1 MGWNNF
7 PENWETDCAP
17 PVEILEEDTIP
28 QELKIGQKYHCS
40 WANSKGMV
48 WVLRDIAGN
57 KATLETP
64 RTKKQI
70 QTNVN
75 SLRLLNK
82 DAREKAKLRIKKQ
95 SKNGKIQI

>member
-1 MGWNNF
+1 VGWDNS
-7 PENWETDCAP
+7 PENWETDGAP

-48 WVLRDIAGN
+48 WVLKNINGN
-57 KATLETP
+57 QAILETP
-64 RTKKQI
+64 RTKKEI

-75 SLRLLNK
+75 HLRLLNK
-82 DAREKAKLRIKKQ
+82 DALRKATLRIKKQ
-95 SKNGKIQI
+95 NKNGTI